1 MFGTGLLLG
10 SSPEHDCRGEGDGGS
25 EHLGASVVSVRD
37 PAPVLQAAAHDLD
50 AVAALGSALVM
61 LGGTTARLPAGGA
74 GLYPFVFQR
83 ISETVGIVDPVS
95 QQPFCLRQAAQ
106 QSGCTRVIAD
116 LTCGHEET
124 ARTPIGIGDGTG
136 DGMQLRVHA
145 AFGSADQT
153 SPRSLGLPFSTAG
166 STPCGAPSG
175 KSRRSSPTSEQR
187 PRQPD
192 HPSFGRRCLCRST
205 ASRGCR
211 GSSAGHIPSAQ
222 RVTASHCDC

>member
-25 EHLGASVVSVRD
+25 EHLGASVLTGGD
-37 PAPVLQAAAHDLD
+37 PAPVLRAAEHDLD
-50 AVAALGSALVM
+50 AVAVLGSALVM
-61 LGGTTARLPAGGA
+61 IDGTTARLSAGDA

-106 QSGCTRVIAD
+106 QSGCTRAIAD
-116 LTCGHEET
+116 LTCGHAET
-124 ARTPIGIGDGTG
+124 ARTPIGTGIGIGDG
-136 DGMQLRVHA
+136 MHLRGHA

-153 SPRSLGLPFSTAG
+153 SARSLGLPFSTAG
-166 STPCGAPSG
+166 SSPCGAPSG
-175 KSRRSSPTSEQR
+175 KSRRSSPTSAQR

-205 ASRGCR
+205 ASSGCR

-222 RVTASHCDC
+222 RATASHCD